1 MRAGLFPGQGIPA
14 KTVLESLPESHAL
27 LASASELLGYDLFKR
42 VEVAA
47 RRKGASLPTA
57 VAQPAIFV
65 AGMISFSYDSFSYDS
80 AGWDF
85 FCGHSLGEY
94 TALTA
99 AGAFSFED
107 ALAIVHIRAEG
118 MERAGRVA
126 PGSMVAV
133 LGLDLEQVSDI
144 AQRTGVVIANDN
156 SPGQVVLAGPESALA
171 SAATEVRAAGA
182 RSVLL
187 DVSGAFHTPAMA
199 PASPALAHALQAAEI
214 RTPEVPV
221 VSNVLARPY
230 SDPTEVK
237 ELLVA
242 QLTRPVRFRES
253 IEWLVEQDVEDF
265 TDFGP
270 GRIVA
275 GLAQK
280 SRRAALS
287 ADVAAHA

>member
-14 KTVLESLPESHAL
+14 RTVVESLPKNHAL
-27 LASASELLGYDLFKR
+27 VVSASEQLGYDLFRK

-65 AGMISFSYDSFSYDS
+65 AGMTSFSYDS

-99 AGAFSFED
+99 ARAFSFED

-118 MERAGRVA
+118 MERAGRLA
-126 PGSMVAV
+126 PGSMAAV

-144 AQRTGVVIANDN
+144 ALRTGVVIANDN
-156 SPGQVVLAGPESALA
+156 SPGQVVLAGPEPALVA
-171 SAATEVRAAGA
+171 AATEVRAAGA

-187 DVSGAFHTPAMA
+187 DVSGAFHTEAMGSA
-199 PASPALAHALQAAEI
+199 GPALARALEEAEI

-230 SDPTEVK
+230 TDAAEVK

-242 QLTRPVRFRES
+242 QLTSPVRFRES

-265 TDFGP
+265 RDFGP

-275 GLAQK
+275 GLAQRC
-280 SRRAALS
+280 RRHARR

>member
-1 MRAGLFPGQGIPA
+1 MRAGLFPGQGIRA
-14 KTVLESLPESHAL
+14 KTVLESLPKSHAL

-47 RRKGASLPTA
+47 RRKGATLPTA

-65 AGMISFSYDSFSYDS
+65 AGMISFSYDS

-99 AGAFSFED
+99 AGTFGFED
-107 ALAIVHIRAEG
+107 ALGIIRIRAKG

-126 PGSMVAV
+126 PGSMAAV
-133 LGLDLEQVSDI
+133 LGLDLEKVSDI
-144 AQRTGVVIANDN
+144 AQRTGVVVANDN
-156 SPGQVVLAGPESALA
+156 SPGQVVLAAPEPALA
-171 SAATEVRAAGA
+171 AAATEVRAAGA

-187 DVSGAFHTPAMA
+187 DASGAFHTDAMGSA
-199 PASPALAHALQAAEI
+199 GPALARALEEAEI

-230 SDPTEVK
+230 TDAAEIK

-270 GRIVA
+270 GRVVA
-275 GLAQK
+275 GLAQRC
-280 SRRAALS
+280 RRAARS
-287 ADVAAHA
+287 TEVAAHA

>member
-1 MRAGLFPGQGIPA
+1 M
-14 KTVLESLPESHAL
+14 
-27 LASASELLGYDLFKR
+27 ASASEVLGYDLFKR

-47 RRKGASLPTA
+47 RRKGASLPTT

-65 AGMISFSYDSFSYDS
+65 AGMISFSYDSSS
-80 AGWDF
+80 CDF
-85 FCGHSLGEY
+85 FCGHSIGEY

-107 ALAIVHIRAEG
+107 ALAVVNIRADG

-126 PGSMVAV
+126 PGSMAAV
-133 LGLDLEQVSDI
+133 LGLELDEVSDI
-144 AQRTGVVIANDN
+144 ARRTGVVVANDN

-187 DVSGAFHTPAMA
+187 DVSGAFHTDAMSSAARPLARALEEAEVRA
-199 PASPALAHALQAAEI
+199 PEI
-214 RTPEVPV
+214 PV
-221 VSNVLARPY
+221 VSNVMARPY
-230 SDPTEVK
+230 TDAAEVK

-253 IEWLVEQDVEDF
+253 IEWLLEENVEDF

-270 GRIVA
+270 GRVVA
-275 GLAQK
+275 GLAQRC
-280 SRRAALS
+280 RRS
-287 ADVAAHA
+287 TRTSEVAAHA

>member
-14 KTVLESLPESHAL
+14 TTVLESLPKNHAL

-65 AGMISFSYDSFSYDS
+65 AGMISFSYDST
-80 AGWDF
+80 GWDF

-126 PGSMVAV
+126 PGSMAAV

-156 SPGQVVLAGPESALA
+156 SPGQVVLAGPEPALA

-199 PASPALAHALQAAEI
+199 PASPALAQALQAAEI
-214 RTPEVPV
+214 RTPEIPV

-287 ADVAAHA
+287 TEVAAHA

>member
-14 KTVLESLPESHAL
+14 KTVLESLPKSHAL
-27 LASASELLGYDLFKR
+27 VASASELLGYDLFKR

-65 AGMISFSYDSFSYDS
+65 AGMISFSYDS

-126 PGSMVAV
+126 PGSMAAV
-133 LGLDLEQVSDI
+133 LGLELEQVSDI

-156 SPGQVVLAGPESALA
+156 SPGQVVLAGPEPALA

-199 PASPALAHALQAAEI
+199 PASPALAQALQAAEI
-214 RTPEVPV
+214 RTPEIPV

-253 IEWLVEQDVEDF
+253 IEWLVEQGVEDF

-287 ADVAAHA
+287 TEVAAHA

>member
-1 MRAGLFPGQGIPA
+1 MRAGLFPGQGIRA
-14 KTVLESLPESHAL
+14 KTVLESLPKSHAL

-47 RRKGASLPTA
+47 RRKGATLPTA

-65 AGMISFSYDSFSYDS
+65 AGMISFSYDS

-99 AGAFSFED
+99 AGTFGFED
-107 ALAIVHIRAEG
+107 ALGIIRIRAEG

-126 PGSMVAV
+126 PGSMAAV
-133 LGLDLEQVSDI
+133 LGLDLEKVSDI
-144 AQRTGVVIANDN
+144 AQRTGVVVANDN
-156 SPGQVVLAGPESALA
+156 SPGQVVLAAPEPALA
-171 SAATEVRAAGA
+171 AAAAEVRAAGA

-187 DVSGAFHTPAMA
+187 DVSGAFHTDAMGSA
-199 PASPALAHALQAAEI
+199 GPALARALEEAEI

-230 SDPTEVK
+230 TDAAEIK

-270 GRIVA
+270 GRVVA
-275 GLAQK
+275 GLAQRC
-280 SRRAALS
+280 RRAARS
-287 ADVAAHA
+287 TEVAAHA

>member
-14 KTVLESLPESHAL
+14 KTVLESLPKSHAL

-65 AGMISFSYDSFSYDS
+65 AGMISFSYDS

-126 PGSMVAV
+126 PGSMAAV
-133 LGLDLEQVSDI
+133 LGLELEQVSDI

-156 SPGQVVLAGPESALA
+156 SPGQVVLAGPEPALA

-187 DVSGAFHTPAMA
+187 DVSGAFHTDAMGPAG
-199 PASPALAHALQAAEI
+199 PALARALE
-214 RTPEVPV
+214 EVEVRRPQIPV

-230 SDPTEVK
+230 TGAAEIK

-242 QLTRPVRFRES
+242 QLTRPVLFRES
-253 IEWLVEQDVEDF
+253 IEWLLAQGVEDF

-270 GRIVA
+270 GRVVA
-275 GLAQK
+275 GLAQRC
-280 SRRAALS
+280 RRAARTS
-287 ADVAAHA
+287 EVAHA

>member
-1 MRAGLFPGQGIPA
+1 MRAGLFPGQGIRA
-14 KTVLESLPESHAL
+14 KTVLESLPKSHAL

-47 RRKGASLPTA
+47 RRKGATLPTA

-65 AGMISFSYDSFSYDS
+65 AGMISFSYDS

-85 FCGHSLGEY
+85 FGGHSLGEY

-99 AGAFSFED
+99 AGTFGFED
-107 ALAIVHIRAEG
+107 ALGIVRIRAEG

-126 PGSMVAV
+126 PGSMAAV
-133 LGLDLEQVSDI
+133 LGLDLERVSDI
-144 AQRTGVVIANDN
+144 ALRTGVVVANDN
-156 SPGQVVLAGPESALA
+156 SPGQVVLAGPEPALA
-171 SAATEVRAAGA
+171 AAATEVRAAGA

-187 DVSGAFHTPAMA
+187 GVSGAFHTDAMA
-199 PASPALAHALQAAEI
+199 PAGPALARALDEAEI
-214 RTPEVPV
+214 RTPEVRV

-230 SDPTEVK
+230 TDAAEVK

-253 IEWLVEQDVEDF
+253 IEWLVAQDVEDF

-270 GRIVA
+270 GRVVA
-275 GLAQK
+275 GLAQRC
-280 SRRAALS
+280 RRNVRS
-287 ADVAAHA
+287 TEVAAHA

>member
-14 KTVLESLPESHAL
+14 KTVLESLPKSHAL

-65 AGMISFSYDSFSYDS
+65 AGMISFSYDS

-126 PGSMVAV
+126 PGSMAAV
-133 LGLDLEQVSDI
+133 LGLELEQVSDI

-156 SPGQVVLAGPESALA
+156 SPGQVVLAGPEPALA

-199 PASPALAHALQAAEI
+199 PASPALAQALQAAEI
-214 RTPEVPV
+214 RTPEIPV

-287 ADVAAHA
+287 TEVAAHA

>member
-1 MRAGLFPGQGIPA
+1 MRAGLFPGQGVPA
-14 KTVLESLPESHAL
+14 ETVLESLAKSHAL
-27 LASASELLGYDLFKR
+27 VVSASELLGYDLFRR

-65 AGMISFSYDSFSYDS
+65 AGMISFSYDS
-80 AGWDF
+80 ARRDF

-126 PGSMVAV
+126 PGSMAAV
-133 LGLDLEQVSDI
+133 LGLDLGRVSDI
-144 AQRTGVVIANDN
+144 AQRTGVVLANDN
-156 SPGQVVLAGPESALA
+156 SPGQVVLAGPEPALA
-171 SAATEVRAAGA
+171 AAAAEVRAAGA

-187 DVSGAFHTPAMA
+187 DVAGAFHTGAMA
-199 PASPALAHALQAAEI
+199 PAGPALARALEKTEVKIPEI
-214 RTPEVPV
+214 PV

-230 SDPTEVK
+230 TDAAEVK

-253 IEWLVEQDVEDF
+253 IEWLVEQGVEDF

-270 GRIVA
+270 GRVVA
-275 GLAQK
+275 GLAQRC
-280 SRRAALS
+280 RRNARS
-287 ADVAAHA
+287 TEVAAHA

>member
-14 KTVLESLPESHAL
+14 KIVLESLPKNHAL
-27 LASASELLGYDLFKR
+27 IASASELLGYDLFKR

-47 RRKGASLPTA
+47 RRKGATLPTA

-65 AGMISFSYDSFSYDS
+65 AGMISFSHDS
-80 AGWDF
+80 ASWDF

-99 AGAFSFED
+99 AGAFAFED
-107 ALAIVHIRAEG
+107 ALAIVRIRAEG
-118 MERAGRVA
+118 MERAGRVS
-126 PGSMVAV
+126 PGSMAAV
-133 LGLDLEQVSDI
+133 LGLDLEKVSDI
-144 AQRTGVVIANDN
+144 AQRTDVIVANDN
-156 SPGQVVLAGPESALA
+156 SPGQVVLAGAEPALA

-187 DVSGAFHTPAMA
+187 DVSGAFHTEAMA
-199 PASPALAHALQAAEI
+199 PAGPALARALEEAEI
-214 RTPEVPV
+214 RTPEIPV

-230 SDPTEVK
+230 TDAAEVK

-242 QLTRPVRFRES
+242 QLTHPVRFRES
-253 IEWLVEQDVEDF
+253 IEWLLEHEVEDF

-275 GLAQK
+275 GLAQRC
-280 SRRAALS
+280 RRAARTS
-287 ADVAAHA
+287 EVAAHA

>member
-1 MRAGLFPGQGIPA
+1 MRAGLFPGQGVPA
-14 KTVLESLPESHAL
+14 RTVLESLPKSHAL
-27 LASASELLGYDLFKR
+27 VVSASELLGYDLFKR

-65 AGMISFSYDSFSYDS
+65 AGMISFSYDS
-80 AGWDF
+80 ARRDF
-85 FCGHSLGEY
+85 LCGHSLGEY

-107 ALAIVHIRAEG
+107 ALAIVHVRAEG

-126 PGSMVAV
+126 PGSMAAV
-133 LGLDLEQVSDI
+133 LGLDLGRVSDI
-144 AQRTGVVIANDN
+144 ARRTGVVVANDN
-156 SPGQVVLAGPESALA
+156 SPGQVVLAGPEPALA
-171 SAATEVRAAGA
+171 AAAAEVRAAGA

-187 DVSGAFHTPAMA
+187 DVAGAFHTDAMA
-199 PASPALAHALQAAEI
+199 PAGPALARALEETEV
-214 RTPEVPV
+214 RTPEIPV

-230 SDPTEVK
+230 TAAAEVK

-253 IEWLVEQDVEDF
+253 IEWLLEQDVEDF

-270 GRIVA
+270 GRVVA
-275 GLAQK
+275 GLAQR
-280 SRRAALS
+280 SRRS
-287 ADVAAHA
+287 VRSTEVAAHA

>member
-14 KTVLESLPESHAL
+14 KTVLESLPKSHAL
-27 LASASELLGYDLFKR
+27 VASASELLGYDLFKR

-65 AGMISFSYDSFSYDS
+65 AGMISFSYDS

-126 PGSMVAV
+126 PGSMAAV

-156 SPGQVVLAGPESALA
+156 SPGQVVLAGPEPALA

-199 PASPALAHALQAAEI
+199 PASPALAQALQAAEI
-214 RTPEVPV
+214 RTPEIPV

-280 SRRAALS
+280 TRRAALS
-287 ADVAAHA
+287 TEVAAHA